1 MRHPAFRLSALSLAI
16 LASGAFPSAYAQT
29 SDDEGS
35 GGNTLAPVE
44 VQSSADASEGG
55 LSPAYAG
62 GQVAEGGSIGIL
74 GAQDVMET
82 PYNVTNYTEQ
92 LIEDQQ
98 AASVGEILLNDPAVR
113 VARGFGNYQQVY
125 LVRGLPVYSDDIT
138 YNGLYGLL
146 PRQYLA
152 SEFIERVQVF
162 RGANTF
168 LKGAAPGGSGLGGA
182 VNIVPKR
189 APNRALNQ
197 VTLGTQSG
205 GQAYAAADMANRSD
219 DGRFGIRL
227 NVARRDGDT
236 AVDGEESELSM
247 AHLGMDFREENFRVS
262 ADLGFQKHRIDGG
275 QPSITF
281 APGVPVLDTPD
292 ADESI
297 GQPWTYSDS
306 NDVFGTLRTEYD
318 FADNIT
324 GWAAVGARRSEEDSI
339 FANPTVNDIDGNYS
353 TYRFETAREDSIL
366 TGETGVRF
374 NFQTGAVGHE
384 LTVSGATYELES
396 DNAFDYSA
404 IGGFTGNIYNPTD
417 QAIPPLLGNVNGG
430 NLDDPGRTIKT
441 RFQSVAV
448 SDQLS
453 MLEDRLLVTLG
464 ARYQSLKDYAYD
476 YESGARLESSYD
488 EDAVTPTLGVLYKLT
503 PSLSA
508 YANYIEGLQKGERVG
523 TSFRS
528 AGAAN
533 AGEVLDPYET
543 QQGEVGLKYD
553 GGNLGG
559 SVSVYRSEKPVAG
572 LNDANVYK
580 VLYDQENTGVE
591 LMAYGNATR
600 NLTVLG
606 GVSFLD
612 ADVDGN
618 DAIGS
623 PDTQANLNLEYRL
636 PRLPDL
642 AVDGRVIYTSS
653 QYADEANEQKV
664 DSWTRLDLGAR
675 YLIALG
681 DSKFLTLRGRV
692 ENVTGEDYWASAGG
706 YPGEGYLTIGAP
718 RTVLVSATLDF

>member
-1 MRHPAFRLSALSLAI
+1 
-16 LASGAFPSAYAQT
+16 
-29 SDDEGS
+29 
-35 GGNTLAPVE
+35 
-44 VQSSADASEGG
+44 
-55 LSPAYAG
+55 
-62 GQVAEGGSIGIL
+62 
-74 GAQDVMET
+74 
-82 PYNVTNYTEQ
+82 
-92 LIEDQQ
+92 
-98 AASVGEILLNDPAVR
+98 
-113 VARGFGNYQQVY
+113 
-125 LVRGLPVYSDDIT
+125 
-138 YNGLYGLL
+138 
-146 PRQYLA
+146 
-152 SEFIERVQVF
+152 
-162 RGANTF
+162 
-168 LKGAAPGGSGLGGA
+168 
-182 VNIVPKR
+182 
-189 APNRALNQ
+189 
-197 VTLGTQSG
+197 
-205 GQAYAAADMANRSD
+205 
-219 DGRFGIRL
+219 
-227 NVARRDGDT
+227 
-236 AVDGEESELSM
+236 
-247 AHLGMDFREENFRVS
+247 MDFREENFRVS
-262 ADLGFQKHRIDGG
+262 ADMGFQKHRIDGG

-281 APGVPVLDTPD
+281 AAGVPILDAPD

-306 NDVFGTLRTEYD
+306 NDVFGTLRAEYD

-339 FANPTVNDIDGNYS
+339 FANPTVNDTDGNYS

-404 IGGFTGNIYNPTD
+404 FGGFTGNIYSPTD

-430 NLDDPGRTIKT
+430 NLDDPTRTIKT
-441 RFQSVAV
+441 RFQSIAVA
-448 SDQLS
+448 DQLS

-476 YESGARLESSYD
+476 YESGARLDSSYD

-523 TSFRS
+523 SSFTS

-533 AGEVLDPYET
+533 TGEVLDPYET
-543 QQGEVGLKYD
+543 QQSEVGLKYD
-553 GGNLGG
+553 DGNLGG

-572 LNDANVYK
+572 LNDANVYE

-623 PDTQANLNLEYRL
+623 PDSQRAEGGQLDPSGPGRALPDRPRRQPVPDPAWPGGERYRRRLLGLRRRL
-636 PRLPDL
+636 PGRRLPDPRRTAYGAGVSDPGL
-642 AVDGRVIYTSS
+642 LIRQANQQRQLRRPGLTPGRPGSQTCSRAPSAPGRRYTNGP
-653 QYADEANEQKV
+653 A
-664 DSWTRLDLGAR
+664 
-675 YLIALG
+675 
-681 DSKFLTLRGRV
+681 
-692 ENVTGEDYWASAGG
+692 
-706 YPGEGYLTIGAP
+706 
-718 RTVLVSATLDF
+718 